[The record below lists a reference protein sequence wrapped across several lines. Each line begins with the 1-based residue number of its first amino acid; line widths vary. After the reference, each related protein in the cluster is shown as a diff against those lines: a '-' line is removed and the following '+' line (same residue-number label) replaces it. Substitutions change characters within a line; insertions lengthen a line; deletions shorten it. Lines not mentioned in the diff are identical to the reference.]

1 VPTNAVRFEPA
12 SKGDTIMFQTSRRR
26 ALKLLGGSVVTAT
39 ALPALVGPAAA
50 QAQDLYVPKVRENF
64 KRGTIHSIDPKT
76 RGFVVIWEDLGRVK
90 MKASDLVVKDTVGDA
105 YDKLKPGQIVDI
117 HWYDYMDFLIAQQ
130 SPEATARAKAM
141 VAQGARIEGLPNSQQ
156 AIRLWQM
163 DGMVT
168 KVDTTTNTI
177 YLINASGGDPDLPA
191 PDSGEVILMP
201 QVVTA
206 GGTETL
212 KTVKPGDKL
221 TVVYSVQTAIKVKI
235 IR

>member
-1 VPTNAVRFEPA
+1 
-12 SKGDTIMFQTSRRR
+12 MFQENRRR
-26 ALKLLGGSVVTAT
+26 ALKLLGGGVLTAT
-39 ALPALVGPAAA
+39 MIPALAGTAAA
-50 QAQDLYVPKVRENF
+50 QQQELYVPKVRENF
-64 KRGTIHSIDPKT
+64 KRGTIHSLDPKT

-105 YDKLKPGQIVDI
+105 YDKLKEGQIVDI
-117 HWYDYMDFLIAQQ
+117 HWYDYMDFLIAKQ
-130 SPEATARAKAM
+130 SPEATAQAKAM
-141 VAQGARIEGLPNSQQ
+141 VAQGARIEGMPNTQQ

-168 KVDTTTNTI
+168 KVDTTTNTFYI
-177 YLINASGGDPDLPA
+177 INASGGEPDRPA

-206 GGTETL
+206 KGTETL

-221 TVVYSVQTAIKVKI
+221 TTVYSVQTAIKVKI